1 LTHAIDHGLLQI
13 MDSSKPV
20 VLPRM
25 LMVFPVVFLIA
36 GFAPWLRAEVTS
48 DAEALSYLSAA
59 ADQDLPSHAVAGRGA
74 RVKIQPPGPDTDRL
88 TFRFPDGTGRVA
100 RRNRTITNGRLTS
113 WIGEFE
119 GRPGSIAIMS
129 HGDGETTG
137 FLNDG
142 ERLYEIRSEPSGET
156 LFYEVDLGALPPP
169 GAPLSPTLGAKPD
182 PVRNPKFQAT
192 QEAHLTATAPVAAT
206 GGTVV
211 QDIMLL
217 YTQAVLN
224 FYGNATITESVLRD
238 AVIATNQAYVDS
250 GIDIII
256 NVVHVAEVDFLAT
269 GQLKE
274 TILQLGKQDDGF
286 IDEVH
291 TWRDVYGADLVTLIS
306 VENDPE
312 ACGLAFRPYAG
323 FTFEE
328 FDSFMFSVIEPR
340 CLSRGTLAHEI
351 GHNQGICHDRG
362 DPAGCDDDAPPFY
375 PYGWGYC
382 GINLR
387 TLMAASNSCQLSKI
401 QQFSNP
407 RITFAGEPTGIDFDI
422 DPLNSA
428 DAVRGINNTAAP
440 LAAFR
445 FPDAD
450 MDGMSNEWETDN
462 GLDPNDSSDATG
474 DPDGD
479 ALNNRSEFE
488 AGSDPHNPDTDG
500 DAFLDNVDA
509 FPRDASESL
518 DTDGDGIGNNAD
530 TDDDN
535 DGVPDQLDDFPQ
547 DPSNTPPPDGSSSL
561 SIPGL
566 WILCLLLYRRKSSN
580 QIEVK
585 IAYNTRWPGW
595 RNW

>member
-1 LTHAIDHGLLQI
+1 MDDSKLTL
-13 MDSSKPV
+13 PV
-20 VLPRM
+20 RM
-25 LMVFPVVFLIA
+25 FGVFPLVYLVA
-36 GFAPWLRAEVTS
+36 GFAPALMAEVAS
-48 DAEALSYLSAA
+48 EGEVISYLAA
-59 ADQDLPSHAVAGRGA
+59 ADHDLPSHAMAGRGA
-74 RVKIQPPGPDTDRL
+74 RVKMRPPGRDTKRL
-88 TFRFPDGTGRVA
+88 VFRVPDGTLHTIRRKRLVA
-100 RRNRTITNGRLTS
+100 NGRSMS
-113 WIGEFE
+113 WIGEIE
-119 GRPGSIAIMS
+119 GRPGSIAVVS
-129 HGDGETTG
+129 HGGGETTG

-156 LFYEVDLGALPPP
+156 LFYEVDLETLPPP
-169 GAPLSPTLGAKPD
+169 GAPLSPMLGGKLGLMQS
-182 PVRNPKFQAT
+182 PKFPAT
-192 QEAHLTATAPVAAT
+192 QEAQLTASAPVAAT

-217 YTQAVLN
+217 YTRAVLDD
-224 FYGNATITESVLRD
+224 YGNAAITESVLRD

-250 GIDIII
+250 GIDITL
-256 NVVHVAEVDFLAT
+256 NVVHMAEVDFQAT
-269 GQLKE
+269 GQLTE
-274 TILQLGKQDDGF
+274 TILQLGTQDDGF

-291 TWRDVYGADLVTLIS
+291 TWRDIYGADLVTLIS

-323 FTFEE
+323 FSFEE
-328 FDSFMFSVIEPR
+328 FDSFMFSVIEPK

-362 DPAGCDDDAPPFY
+362 DPTGCEDSDAPPLY

-382 GINLR
+382 GSNFR
-387 TLMAASNSCQLSKI
+387 TLMAASNSCLLSKI
-401 QQFSNP
+401 RQFSNP

-422 DPLNSA
+422 DPLHSA

-450 MDGMSNEWETDN
+450 LDGMSNTWETDN
-462 GLDPNDSSDATG
+462 GLNPDDPSDAS
-474 DPDGD
+474 GD
-479 ALNNRSEFE
+479 ADADTLINRAEFE
-488 AGSDPHNPDTDG
+488 AGSDPHDPDTDG

-509 FPRDASESL
+509 FPRDPSESL
-518 DTDGDGIGNNAD
+518 DTDRDGIGNNAD

-535 DGVPDQLDDFPQ
+535 DGVPDQQDDFPL
-547 DPSNTPPPDGSSSL
+547 DPANTPPADGSNSL

-566 WILCLLLYRRKSSN
+566 WILCMLLYRRKSSN
-580 QIEVK
+580 QIKVK
-585 IAYNTRWPGW
+585 IAYNNRWPGW

>member
-1 LTHAIDHGLLQI
+1 MDHSKLTL
-13 MDSSKPV
+13 PV
-20 VLPRM
+20 RLFG
-25 LMVFPVVFLIA
+25 VFPLVYLVA
-36 GFAPWLRAEVTS
+36 GFAPALMAEVAS
-48 DAEALSYLSAA
+48 EGEVISYLAA
-59 ADQDLPSHAVAGRGA
+59 ADHDLPSHAMAGRGA
-74 RVKIQPPGPDTDRL
+74 RVKIQMPGRDTERL
-88 TFRFPDGTGRVA
+88 VFRVPDGTLHTIRRKRSVA
-100 RRNRTITNGRLTS
+100 NGRSMS
-113 WIGEFE
+113 WIGEIE
-119 GRPGSIAIMS
+119 GRPGSIAVVS
-129 HGDGETTG
+129 HGGGETTG

-156 LFYEVDLGALPPP
+156 LFYEVDLETLPPP
-169 GAPLSPTLGAKPD
+169 GAPLSPMLGGKLGLMQS
-182 PVRNPKFQAT
+182 PKFPAT
-192 QEAHLTATAPVAAT
+192 QEAQLTASAPVAAT

-217 YTQAVLN
+217 YTRAVLDD
-224 FYGNATITESVLRD
+224 YGNAAITESVLRD

-250 GIDIII
+250 GIDITL
-256 NVVHVAEVDFLAT
+256 NVVHMAEVDFQAT
-269 GQLKE
+269 GQLTE
-274 TILQLGKQDDGF
+274 TILQLGTQDDGF

-291 TWRDVYGADLVTLIS
+291 TWRDIYGADLVTLIS

-323 FTFEE
+323 FSFEE
-328 FDSFMFSVIEPR
+328 FDSFMFSVIEPK

-362 DPAGCDDDAPPFY
+362 DPAGCEDSDAPPLY

-382 GINLR
+382 GSNFR
-387 TLMAASNSCQLSKI
+387 TLMAASNSCLLSKI
-401 QQFSNP
+401 RQFSNP

-422 DPLNSA
+422 DPLHSA

-450 MDGMSNEWETDN
+450 LDGMSNAWETDN
-462 GLDPNDSSDATG
+462 GLNPGDPSDAS
-474 DPDGD
+474 GD
-479 ALNNRSEFE
+479 ADADTLINRAEFE
-488 AGSDPHNPDTDG
+488 AGSDPHDPDTDG

-509 FPRDASESL
+509 FPRDPSESL
-518 DTDGDGIGNNAD
+518 DTDRDGIGNNAD

-535 DGVPDQLDDFPQ
+535 DGVPDQQDDFPL
-547 DPSNTPPPDGSSSL
+547 DPANTPPAEGSNSL

-566 WILCLLLYRRKSSN
+566 WILCMLLYRRKSSN
-580 QIEVK
+580 QIKVK
-585 IAYNTRWPGW
+585 IAYNNRWPGW